1 MNPGNSQFSDWERGG
16 HTVPGGLDD
25 LGRKT
30 HRITVLNPDFWDTEP
45 VPMDAG
51 ELRRDAIAAAA
62 QAPRIPRVTK
72 RQDAP
77 HCVSGT
83 CRQGRDACARPELC
97 SGHVDRDQDASQS
110 FPLGRMN
117 DLGHAVVLW
126 LCVVVLAVMVP
137 ALMFRITWADALQLL
152 AVIGGAR

>member
-1 MNPGNSQFSDWERGG
+1 MNPGNSQFPDWERGG

-30 HRITVLNPDFWDTEP
+30 HRITVFSPDFWNTEP

-62 QAPRIPRVTK
+62 QAPRIPRK
-72 RQDAP
+72 RSPILSADSP
-77 HCVSGT
+77 DGT
-83 CRQGRDACARPELC
+83 SNQGREHPD
-97 SGHVDRDQDASQS
+97 SQS

-152 AVIGGAR
+152 AMIGGAR